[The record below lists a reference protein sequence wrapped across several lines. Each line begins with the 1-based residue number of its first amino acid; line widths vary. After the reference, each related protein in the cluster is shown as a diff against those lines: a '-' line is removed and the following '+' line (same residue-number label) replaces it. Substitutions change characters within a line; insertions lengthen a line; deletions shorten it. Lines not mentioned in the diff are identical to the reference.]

1 MDILTMLSGH
11 YEEIGAIL
19 LFVIGMLNLV
29 LQSNMIKMIIGL
41 NMMDVAVFLFLAA
54 NGYIE
59 GRTAPIV
66 LDGVTDTALYI
77 NPVPAGLV
85 LTGIVVSVSVS
96 AVLMGIIIDLY
107 RRYHTLELDEI
118 MKNIRHQEL
127 REAYSLG
134 SGRNA
139 EDQD

>member
-96 AVLMGIIIDLY
+96 AVLMGITIDLY

>member
-96 AVLMGIIIDLY
+96 AVLMGITIDLY

-139 EDQD
+139 EYQD